1 MKRPN
6 YKLYFRLAFIELIG
20 IILLCVAPIVGLL
33 LVLDTTYPFFKYT
46 SLFGHILYLIF
57 IIIAFIRLGFMAKKF
72 KLKKFQQA
80 SKTTKLRY
88 SFAFLFYSLLI
99 ITHIEY
105 ILYLKNIDSVTIDK
119 EILEYSIQDD
129 LDNINNHIGIN
140 ERYESIYDN
149 ILQNI
154 CDSTSYLCYYEDE
167 KYFLVINSDT
177 IQIRLHKR
185 AGMAPHMHIR
195 ERGNEHDFYGVH
207 ECGIS
212 LKNESYNLSHPA
224 SCDLK
229 TDILSCDSIS
239 GKNIK
244 TLIEQK
250 VQYYKN
256 RKDRFI
262 QILEKDRHIS
272 FGDFLIICLLDQDGI
287 NSKANIFIRVLLV
300 IQAII
305 ITFISGYI
313 YQIVYK
319 ILDGE

>member
-20 IILLCVAPIVGLL
+20 IILLCVASIVGLL
-33 LVLDTTYPFFKYT
+33 LVLDTAYPFFKYT
-46 SLFGHILYLIF
+46 SLFSYILCLIF
-57 IIIAFIRLGFMAKKF
+57 ILIAFIRLGFIAKKF
-72 KLKKFQQA
+72 KLEKFQQA
-80 SKTTKLRY
+80 SKTTKLKY
-88 SFAFLFYSLLI
+88 SFVILFYSLLA
-99 ITHIEY
+99 ITSIEY
-105 ILYLKNIDSVTIDK
+105 VLYLKNIDKVTIDK
-119 EILEYSIQDD
+119 NILEYSIQDD

-185 AGMAPHMHIR
+185 AGMAPPMHIR
-195 ERGNEHDFYGVH
+195 EHGKEHDFYGVR

-224 SCDLK
+224 SRDLK
-229 TDILSCDSIS
+229 TDILSYDSIS

-244 TLIEQK
+244 RLIE
-250 VQYYKN
+250 
-256 RKDRFI
+256 
-262 QILEKDRHIS
+262 
-272 FGDFLIICLLDQDGI
+272 
-287 NSKANIFIRVLLV
+287 
-300 IQAII
+300 
-305 ITFISGYI
+305 
-313 YQIVYK
+313 
-319 ILDGE
+319 